1 MDFSLK
7 GVSKLS
13 LVGMSIACL
22 LSFSVC
28 PRHPATWTPRPL
40 YGSTIGTNDF
50 DLSPASTDPNGAP
63 DNPRWAPQVQ
73 QSTNL
78 PPTTGSECI
87 KKNGQP
93 YQSTCTDQSKYLV
106 EDRGTGITGALCS
119 LFGDSS
125 SINGHANWTVASGQ
139 GAMGWLN
146 FADDWDYNL
155 LLLPDHEYRLTNNNN
170 ELSSTS
176 GRYIEVEFDSR
187 EFEGRIGTRWWQDFA
202 RLAPEGAA
210 SGDYSAIEN
219 HLHAGSGLLT

>member
-13 LVGMSIACL
+13 LVGMSIACR
-22 LSFSVC
+22 LSFSGC
-28 PRHPATWTPRPL
+28 PRHPATWTPRPP
-40 YGSTIGTNDF
+40 YRSTIGTNDF

-63 DNPRWAPQVQ
+63 DKPRWAPQIQ
-73 QSTNL
+73 QSPNL

-125 SINGHANWTVASGQ
+125 SINGHANWNVVADKGP
-139 GAMGWLN
+139 W
-146 FADDWDYNL
+146 
-155 LLLPDHEYRLTNNNN
+155 
-170 ELSSTS
+170 
-176 GRYIEVEFDSR
+176 
-187 EFEGRIGTRWWQDFA
+187 
-202 RLAPEGAA
+202 
-210 SGDYSAIEN
+210 
-219 HLHAGSGLLT
+219 AG